1 MHVPEARTAG
11 IWLLIAA
18 LPMFLAA
25 TYVVPFLGIVQWSVT
40 LPTLGIDNYARTFSD
55 PIIQSVFLRTFRIC
69 AIVTLAAVSIAYV
82 LSYMWVYGS
91 RRQQVIVEL
100 CIIIPF
106 WISVLTRAFGWL
118 VILYNRGILN
128 TWLID
133 IGVISAPL
141 TLVRNEFGVIVG
153 IVHFLVPFAVFP
165 LASSMRQVDDRV
177 LLAARGLGA
186 GRLRTFW
193 AVFVPMTLPGIVGAA
208 VIVFVF
214 SLGFF
219 ITPAILGGGR
229 SIMVAEFVFV
239 QLFHTT
245 NWGLA
250 AAVSVVLVSIVA
262 LLISLM
268 LRLTRVEKFAV

>member
-1 MHVPEARTAG
+1 MLNSRTAG
-11 IWLLIAA
+11 YWLLIAI
-18 LPMFLAA
+18 LPLFLSAA
-25 TYVVPFLGIVQWSVT
+25 YVVPFLGVARWSVT
-40 LPTLGIDNYARTFSD
+40 LPSPGVENYVRTLTD
-55 PIIQSVFLRTFRIC
+55 PVIQSVFLRTYRIC
-69 AIVTLAAVSIAYV
+69 AIVTVAAVSIAYV
-82 LSYMWVYGS
+82 LSYLWVYGS
-91 RRQQVIVEL
+91 RRQQIIVEL

-118 VILYNRGILN
+118 VILYNRGLVN
-128 TWLID
+128 SWLGAL
-133 IGVISAPL
+133 GVISEPL

-193 AVFVPMTLPGIVGAA
+193 AVFVPMTVPGIIGAA

-262 LLISLM
+262 LLITLM
-268 LRLTRVEKFAV
+268 LKLTRVEKFAV

>member
-1 MHVPEARTAG
+1 MLDSRPAG
-11 IWLLIAA
+11 HWLLIAV
-18 LPMFLAA
+18 LPLFLAA
-25 TYVVPFLGIVQWSVT
+25 VYFVPFLGVARWSVT
-40 LPTLGIDNYARTFSD
+40 LPATGIENYVRTLTD
-55 PIIQSVFLRTFRIC
+55 PIVQSVFLRTFRIC
-69 AIVTLAAVSIAYV
+69 AIVTVAAVSLAYV
-82 LSYMWVYGS
+82 LSYLWVYGS
-91 RRQQVIVEL
+91 RRQQILVEL

-118 VILYNRGILN
+118 VILSNRGLAN
-128 TWLID
+128 SWLSALGI
-133 IGVISAPL
+133 ISEPL
-141 TLVRNEFGVIVG
+141 TLVRNEFGVILG

-193 AVFVPMTLPGIVGAA
+193 AVFVPMTLPGIIGAA

-229 SIMVAEFVFV
+229 SIMVAEFVYV
-239 QLFHTT
+239 QLFQTV

-250 AAVSVVLVSIVA
+250 AAVSVVLVAIVA
-262 LLISLM
+262 VLIGLM
-268 LRLTRVEKFAV
+268 LKLTRVEKFAV

>member
-1 MHVPEARTAG
+1 MLNSRTAG
-11 IWLLIAA
+11 YWLLIAI
-18 LPMFLAA
+18 LPLFLSAA
-25 TYVVPFLGIVQWSVT
+25 YVVPFLGVAWWSVT
-40 LPTLGIDNYARTFSD
+40 LPSPGVENFARTLTD
-55 PIIQSVFLRTFRIC
+55 PIIQSVFVRTFRIC
-69 AIVTLAAVSIAYV
+69 AIVTVVAVSIAYV
-82 LSYMWVYGS
+82 LSYLWVYGS
-91 RRQQVIVEL
+91 RRQQIIVEL

-118 VILYNRGILN
+118 VILYNRGIVN
-128 TWLID
+128 SWLGALGI
-133 IGVISAPL
+133 ISEPL
-141 TLVRNEFGVIVG
+141 ALVRNEFGVIVG

-193 AVFVPMTLPGIVGAA
+193 AVFVPMTVPGIIGAA

-250 AAVSVVLVSIVA
+250 AAVSVVLVSIVT
-262 LLISLM
+262 LLIAVVLK
-268 LRLTRVEKFAV
+268 LTRVEKFAV

>member
-1 MHVPEARTAG
+1 MPNTRTAG
-11 IWLLIAA
+11 TWLLIAI
-18 LPMFLAA
+18 LPAFLAA
-25 TYVVPFLGIVQWSVT
+25 VYVAPFLGIVRWSVT
-40 LPTLGIDNYARTFSD
+40 LPVPGVENYVRTLTD

-69 AIVTLAAVSIAYV
+69 AIVTVVAVSMAYV

-91 RRQQVIVEL
+91 RRQQVVVEL

-118 VILYNRGILN
+118 VILYNRGIVN
-128 TWLID
+128 SWLMEL
-133 IGVISAPL
+133 GLISAPL
-141 TLVRNEFGVIVG
+141 TLVRNEFGVIIG

-193 AVFVPMTLPGIVGAA
+193 AVFVPMTLPGIIGAA

-262 LLISLM
+262 ILIALM

>member
-1 MHVPEARTAG
+1 MPETRNAG
-11 IWLLIAA
+11 YWLLIAL
-18 LPMFLAA
+18 LPLLLAA
-25 TYVVPFLGIVQWSVT
+25 VYVTPFLGVAKWSFT
-40 LPTLGIDNYARTFSD
+40 LPEPGIGNYVRTLTD
-55 PIIQSVFLRTFRIC
+55 PVIQSVFLRTFRIC
-69 AIVTLAAVSIAYV
+69 AIVTIAAVAIAYV

-91 RRQQVIVEL
+91 RRQQIIVEL

-118 VILYNRGILN
+118 VILSNRGLAN
-128 TWLID
+128 SWLAAL
-133 IGVISAPL
+133 GLISEPL
-141 TLVRNEFGVIVG
+141 TLVRNEFGVILG

-165 LASSMRQVDDRV
+165 LASSMRQVDNRV
-177 LLAARGLGA
+177 LMAARGLGA

-193 AVFVPMTLPGIVGAA
+193 AVFVPMTLPGIIGAT

-229 SIMVAEFVFV
+229 SIMVAEFVYV

-250 AAVSVVLVSIVA
+250 AAVSVVLVTIVA
-262 LLISLM
+262 GLIALM
-268 LRLTRVEKFAV
+268 LKLTRVEKFAV

>member
-1 MHVPEARTAG
+1 MPETRTIG
-11 IWLLIAA
+11 YWLLIAL
-18 LPMFLAA
+18 LPLFLAGV
-25 TYVVPFLGIVQWSVT
+25 YVVPFLGVVRWSVT
-40 LPTLGIDNYARTFSD
+40 LPALGVENYVRTFTD
-55 PIIQSVFLRTFRIC
+55 PIIQTVFLRTFRIC
-69 AIVTLAAVSIAYV
+69 GIVTVVAVSIAYV
-82 LSYMWVYGS
+82 LSYMWVYGT
-91 RRQQVIVEL
+91 RRQQIVVEL

-118 VILYNRGILN
+118 VILYNRGLVN
-128 TWLID
+128 SWL
-133 IGVISAPL
+133 GALGLVSEPL

-193 AVFVPMTLPGIVGAA
+193 AVFLPMTIPGILGAA

-262 LLISLM
+262 GLIALM
-268 LRLTRVEKFAV
+268 LKLTRVEKFAA

>member
-1 MHVPEARTAG
+1 MLDTRTVG
-11 IWLLIAA
+11 YWLLIAT
-18 LPMFLAA
+18 LPLFLAA

-40 LPTLGIDNYARTFSD
+40 LPEPGVDHYVRTFTD
-55 PIIQSVFLRTFRIC
+55 PIIQSVLLRTFRVC
-69 AIVTLAAVSIAYV
+69 AIVTAVAVAVAYV
-82 LSYMWVYGS
+82 LSYLWVYGS
-91 RRQQVIVEL
+91 RRQQIVVEL

-118 VILYNRGILN
+118 VILYPRGFVN
-128 TWLID
+128 TWLFGLGLITE
-133 IGVISAPL
+133 PL
-141 TLVRNEFGVIVG
+141 ILVRNEFGVIVG
-153 IVHFLVPFAVFP
+153 MVHFLVPFAVFP
-165 LASSMRQVDDRV
+165 IAAAMRQVDDRV

-193 AVFVPMTLPGIVGAA
+193 AVFVPMTLPGIIGSA

-229 SIMVAEFVFV
+229 SIMIAEFVFV
-239 QLFHTT
+239 QLFHTV

-250 AAVSVVLVSIVA
+250 AALSVVLVTIVA
-262 LLISLM
+262 LLIALM
-268 LRLTRVEKFAV
+268 LKLTRVERLAV